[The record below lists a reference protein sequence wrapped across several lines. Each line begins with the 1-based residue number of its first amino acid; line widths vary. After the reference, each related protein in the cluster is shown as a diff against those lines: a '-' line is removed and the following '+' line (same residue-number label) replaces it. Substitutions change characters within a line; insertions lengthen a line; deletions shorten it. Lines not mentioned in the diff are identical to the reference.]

1 MPSHMTAVLRKA
13 NWEVAGRSWRVL
25 LVLLSAVAIGGCG
38 TLPGGRGWG
47 QDAFYP
53 IDGDR
58 ISRAAHDAFFNVNT
72 LAPLGAALVFGI
84 DDFDQRASDWAVKHT
99 TIFGSLRDASEA
111 SDDLRDVLEIEA
123 VITALATPSGD
134 TFGEWAVSK
143 ARGAGVE
150 LLAAGITDN
159 ITHWLKD
166 NTGRTRPDK
175 TGDRS
180 LPSAHASE
188 AFAFATLSNRNID
201 SIRMPQLV
209 RPVIK
214 AGNIALASGVGWAR
228 IEAQRHY
235 PSDILASAALA
246 HFMTAF
252 IHDAF
257 MNLPEDGEAEFA
269 VFPTDGGMGVGLAL
283 RF

>member
-1 MPSHMTAVLRKA
+1 MPDGHR
-13 NWEVAGRSWRVL
+13 
-25 LVLLSAVAIGGCG
+25 
-38 TLPGGRGWG
+38 WG
-47 QDAFYP
+47 QDAFHP
-53 IDGDR
+53 IDLDR
-58 ISRAAHDAFFNVNT
+58 VSRAAHDAFFNVNT
-72 LAPLGAALVFGI
+72 LAPLAGALVFSVE
-84 DDFDQRASDWAVKHT
+84 DLDQRASDWAVKHT

-111 SDDLRDVLEIEA
+111 SDDLRAALEIEA
-123 VITALATPSGD
+123 VVTALATPSGD
-134 TFGEWAVSK
+134 TFNEWIVSK
-143 ARGAGVE
+143 GRGVAVE
-150 LLAAGITDN
+150 LVAASVTDN
-159 ITHWLKD
+159 LTHWLKD

-175 TGDRS
+175 SGDRS
-180 LPSAHASE
+180 LPSAHTSE

-214 AGNIALASGVGWAR
+214 TGNIVLASGVGWAR

-235 PSDILASAALA
+235 PSDVLASAALA

-269 VFPTDGGMGVGLAL
+269 VFPTDGGMGAGLAL